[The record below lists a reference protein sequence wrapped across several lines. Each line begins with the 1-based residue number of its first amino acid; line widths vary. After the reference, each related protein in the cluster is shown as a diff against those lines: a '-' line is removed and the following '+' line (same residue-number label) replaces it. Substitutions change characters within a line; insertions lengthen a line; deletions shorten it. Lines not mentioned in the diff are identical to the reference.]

1 LRALPN
7 RQISNEVDK
16 DLDDSSGDAS
26 DSHVGNEDMD
36 GTVDAIKSQ
45 EGIE

>member
-36 GTVDAIKSQ
+36 GTVDARNPKR
-45 EGIE
+45 G